1 MLRRIVLQEKV
12 GNDINGIF
20 VNLISKNVKVSKQL
34 NEYTV
39 QLIALMQGI
48 NQQEPISFSTILRGR
63 DFWVQD
69 ALRAYYI

>member
-34 NEYTV
+34 NEYSA

-48 NQQEPISFSTILRGR
+48 NQQEPNSLSTILR
-63 DFWVQD
+63 
-69 ALRAYYI
+69 

>member
-48 NQQEPISFSTILRGR
+48 NQQEPNSLSTILR
-63 DFWVQD
+63 
-69 ALRAYYI
+69 